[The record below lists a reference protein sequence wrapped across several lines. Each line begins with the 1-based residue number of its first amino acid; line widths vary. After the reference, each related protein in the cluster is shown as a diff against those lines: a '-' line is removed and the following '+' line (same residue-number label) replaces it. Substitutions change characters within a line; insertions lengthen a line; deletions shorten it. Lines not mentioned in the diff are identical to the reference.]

1 VTPERHSG
9 NEDVQHLKGY
19 ADILED
25 ALAHFCGDLDE
36 EARQTLLAR
45 IGVVRLRVGDTL
57 YRQGEAGTSMHIVL
71 SGRLQVR
78 VTMTD
83 GNERVVAHP
92 QPGEAVGEMALF
104 TGSGRA
110 ATVVAIRDTTLG
122 VLDRSDIDALVAR
135 QPGVLYNVAKMI
147 IARLTGTQRH
157 VLRGRATR
165 TIMLVPLHHSDAI
178 ERFTPQLRQALLHFG
193 SVLHLN
199 SRSAASRRGAGE
211 DDEYGRLLDECER
224 RYDFVL
230 LEADA
235 APSAWSR
242 TCYGYA
248 DRIVLVADAVMGP
261 ALTEL
266 EQWLFGAVG
275 ANRSYAEIELVLIH
289 PDSAQPEHTR
299 DWLAPRQIKQHYH
312 VRAGDGV
319 SIARV
324 ARFLSNNAIALVLAG
339 GGARG
344 FAHLGVIR
352 ALHECGITVDAVGG
366 ASFGALAATG
376 LARGLDDQQI
386 LEEQRLAFSR
396 DDPLGD
402 YTIPIVSLVRGE
414 HLNRI
419 LQSHLPM
426 DIEDLWLPFFAVS
439 SDLSANHVRVHERGP
454 LWRAIRAS
462 VSLPAILPPTLE
474 DGHLLIDGGILNN
487 LPVDVMR
494 EKLRGPIIAVDLAVE
509 KEHGA
514 EHTVIPSGMEYI
526 KSRLLPG
533 RKSIEAPT
541 VSRVILQ
548 VTTLASRKEVD
559 SARKL
564 ADLYLNPP
572 LGDYDFLDWGSMR
585 DIVEVGYRYSVPQ
598 VRAWLRRYPQHQNRT
613 GFAKAWRHNL
623 VA

>member
-1 VTPERHSG
+1 MSSQRLSG
-9 NEDVQHLKGY
+9 SEDVQHLKGY

-25 ALAHFCGDLDE
+25 ALAHFCGELDE
-36 EARQTLLAR
+36 EALQALLAR
-45 IGVVRLRVGDTL
+45 IGLARLRVGDTL

-71 SGRLQVR
+71 AGRLQVR

-92 QPGEAVGEMALF
+92 QPGDAVGEMALF
-104 TGSGRA
+104 TGAGRA
-110 ATVVAIRDTTLG
+110 ATVVATRDTTLG
-122 VLDRSDIDALVAR
+122 VLDRRDIDALVAR
-135 QPGVLYNVAKMI
+135 QPEVFYNIAKMI
-147 IARLTGTQRH
+147 IARLTGAQGR
-157 VLRGRATR
+157 VSRGCGTR
-165 TIMLVPLHHSDAI
+165 TVMLVPLHHSDAI
-178 ERFTPQLRQALLHFG
+178 DRFIPRLRQALLHFG
-193 SVLHLN
+193 SVLHLD
-199 SRSAASRRGAGE
+199 SHTAASRLAVGE

-242 TCYGYA
+242 SCYGHA
-248 DRIVLVADAVMGP
+248 DRIVLVADAAMGP

-266 EQWLFGAVG
+266 ERWLFGVVG
-275 ANRSYAEIELVLIH
+275 ANRSCAESELVLIH
-289 PDSAQPEHTR
+289 PNSVQPEHTR

-312 VRAGDGV
+312 VRSDDAA
-319 SIARV
+319 STARV
-324 ARFLSNNAIALVLAG
+324 ARFLSNNALALVLAG

-352 ALHECGITVDAVGG
+352 ALHESGITVDAVGG

-376 LARGLDDQQI
+376 LARGLDDLQI

-419 LQSHLPM
+419 LQTHLPM
-426 DIEDLWLPFFAVS
+426 DIEDLWLPFFAIS

-494 EKLRGPIIAVDLAVE
+494 ERMRGPIIAVDLAVE
-509 KEHGA
+509 KEPGA
-514 EHTVIPSGMEYI
+514 EHKAIPSGMEYI

-533 RKSIEAPT
+533 RKTIEAPT

-548 VTTLASRKEVD
+548 VTTLASRKEVE

-572 LGDYDFLDWGSMR
+572 LGGYDFLDWGSMR
-585 DIVEVGYRYSVPQ
+585 DIVEVGYRYSLPQ
-598 VRAWLRRYPQHQNRT
+598 VRDWLRRNPQYQNRT
-613 GFAKAWRHNL
+613 SFAAAWRHGL